1 MDKEPT
7 FSLSYEQ
14 ITRIAEEE
22 IRNCNIRRDSRDYLQ
37 QLARASATL
46 SLWSTLAYTGFQ
58 NNGQSGYDHV
68 NPDWVRLKALLVDN
82 DKKED

>member
-1 MDKEPT
+1 MDKEQT

-46 SLWSTLAYTGFQ
+46 SLWSTLAYAGFQ

-68 NPDWVRLKALLVDN
+68 NPDLVRLKALLVDN